1 LANIEA
7 GRFRSIVLLR
17 NIHPVLAKGTRE
29 DGAIFE
35 GVFDELSFRNVCLW
49 HRVGGERKLLGF
61 LSGEVA

>member
-35 GVFDELSFRNVCLW
+35 GVFDELSFGYADLW
-49 HRVGGERKLLGF
+49 
-61 LSGEVA
+61 